1 MKKIAL
7 SLIVTLLSVCCFTS
21 CFDNTKRV
29 SEGYTVGIV
38 GTNSKNYV
46 TVLKSTIGDVY
57 SPSIDALV
65 ANGDMYFDN
74 CYAFVYQMDLS
85 LPENAYDVVEANGYS
100 TISLLNYSRIPDFRM
115 YSYLTDTSR
124 VLNNEIALHSA
135 FGTIDFVEDFF
146 FISHTIYQPSDMTV
160 EWDLSYS
167 PEAITPTEEYGIRN
181 YDVFIR
187 ATKTNDGSQ
196 PKAYMEHLVAYKID
210 RFFKDAALN
219 EKNSLGANYNEQSS
233 VFTVRFNFPSEVD
246 ENNQTIRWQRTT
258 LGFPIASFIEQ

>member
-21 CFDNTKRV
+21 CFDDNKNV
-29 SEGYTVGIV
+29 SEGVTLGIL
-38 GTNSKNYV
+38 GINSKSYV

-57 SPSIDALV
+57 SPSIDALI
-65 ANGDMYFDN
+65 ANGDMHLDN
-74 CYAFVYQMDLS
+74 CYALQYQMDLG
-85 LPENAYDVVEANGYS
+85 LPENANDVVKANGYT
-100 TISLLNYSRIPDFRM
+100 TIAIINYSKIPDFRM

-124 VLNNEIALHSA
+124 VLNEEVALHSA

-187 ATKTNDGSQ
+187 ATKTKDGTQ
-196 PKAYMEHLVAYKID
+196 PKAYVEHLVAYKVD

-219 EKNSLGANYNEQSS
+219 EKNKLGVNYSENTSI
-233 VFTVRFNFPSEVD
+233 FTVRFNFPHEVNED
-246 ENNQTIRWQRTT
+246 TQTIKWQRTT
-258 LGFPIASFIEQ
+258 LGFLISSFLEQ